1 MFLLTSSNNHIA
13 TQENAFAFA
22 HNKNQTASVLGR
34 LCGIPSFAASPHPPT
49 ELLFSPIALL
59 FPRCLTPSDVTSLL
73 IMLTDR
79 RISISGPLASR
90 VKSLG
95 QKPKPIIEIILKD
108 QQQDQF
114 CPSYTSLDEIKGE
127 VSITAPYDTSFDE
140 VYITFEGTT
149 RTYVEKIATTSPTN
163 GRTEAFQSF
172 LRLVQP
178 MDGAAFPEP
187 RIMEAGT
194 TYKFPFTFNVPEQ
207 LLPQACNHKKDDTFP
222 EDGHL
227 KLPPSLGDPMV
238 ASMGRSLMDDMAP
251 DMGSI
256 AYAIRCRITSG
267 RGMLGKHKVLVE
279 SSKKL
284 RIIPAVQEEPP
295 LNVRG
300 GIEDDYKLR
309 KEKAI
314 KKGLFKGRLGRLVIQ
329 AAQPTSLRL
338 PPLRSQDCS
347 PVTTMA
353 TVNVRFDPAHEDS
366 EPPRLNNLQA
376 KLKVATFFASVPL
389 QDLPGKSSDFH
400 YSSVKGIYAET
411 INLSSRCLANQPWE
425 KHTSSTPVRGQSVRS
440 MSAAA
445 TNIPEPSSAYNG
457 KTFCTARVI
466 VPISLPQGSKVFV
479 PSFHTCLI
487 SRIYA
492 LDLYLSVNTPNAA
505 ITDPSLHLKLPIQ
518 VSQAGNP
525 SAQSTITAQE
535 ANVMAAREA
544 NEFFIPRSVALPSPE
559 YTEVAQLPP
568 QDNAPPSP
576 GPGYNHH
583 EVIAAAVEGRASP
596 RYAVRMNGTQQR
608 FQSLSFEN
616 EEAVLAPPPDYS
628 AIGGRNSERIA
639 TSMPAPL
646 GGRTPWIGGV

>member
-1 MFLLTSSNNHIA
+1 
-13 TQENAFAFA
+13 
-22 HNKNQTASVLGR
+22 
-34 LCGIPSFAASPHPPT
+34 
-49 ELLFSPIALL
+49 
-59 FPRCLTPSDVTSLL
+59 
-73 IMLTDR
+73 MLTDR
-79 RISISGPLASR
+79 RMSMGGPLASR

-95 QKPKPIIEIILKD
+95 QKPKPVIEIVLTD
-108 QQQDQF
+108 EQREEF

-127 VSITAPYDTSFDE
+127 VSITSSYDTSFDE
-140 VYITFEGTT
+140 IYITFEGAA
-149 RTYVEKIATTSPTN
+149 RTYVEKIATASPTN

-194 TYKFPFTFNVPEQ
+194 TYKFFFTFNVPEQ
-207 LLPQACNHKKDDTFP
+207 LLPQACSHEKDNTFP
-222 EDGHL
+222 EGAHL

-256 AYAIRCRITSG
+256 AYAIRCRVTSG
-267 RGMLGKHKVLVE
+267 RGFTGKHKILVE

-300 GIEDDYKLR
+300 GVEDDYKLR

-329 AAQPTSLRL
+329 STQPTSLRL
-338 PPLRSQDCS
+338 PPVRTHECC

-353 TVNVRFDPAHEDS
+353 TVNVRFDPANEDS

-389 QDLPGKSSDFH
+389 QDLPMRSVDFH

-411 INLSSRCLANQPWE
+411 ISLSSRCLANQPWE
-425 KHTSSTPVRGQSVRS
+425 KHTSSTPLRRESTRPIS
-440 MSAAA
+440 P
-445 TNIPEPSSAYNG
+445 TTTTIPEPSSTYNG
-457 KTFCTARVI
+457 KTFYTARVI
-466 VPISLPQGSKVFV
+466 VPVSLPRGSKVFV
-479 PSFHTCLI
+479 PTFHTCLV
-487 SRIYA
+487 SRVYA

-505 ITDPSLHLKLPIQ
+505 ITDPTLHLKLPIQ
-518 VSQAGNP
+518 ISSEGNP
-525 SAQSTITAQE
+525 NAQPAITAE
-535 ANVMAAREA
+535 EVNAIVSREA
-544 NEFFIPRSVALPSPE
+544 NDFFNPRSVAHPSPQ
-559 YTEVAQLPP
+559 YTERAQFPWRE
-568 QDNAPPSP
+568 DAPPSP
-576 GPGYNHH
+576 GPGYSHR
-583 EVIAAAVEGRASP
+583 EALSAVEGRTSP
-596 RYAVRMNGTQQR
+596 QYAVRMNGNQQR

-616 EEAVLAPPPDYS
+616 EEAALAPPPDYS
-628 AIGGRNSERIA
+628 AVGGRNRERIA
-639 TSMPAPL
+639 TSTPSPS
-646 GGRTPWIGGV
+646 GGQPPWIGGV